1 MVRSRQSA
9 ISVVWCQAFEEQYLK
24 SSKRGCLQKTLH
36 PYIGFVID
44 ITALVFVANR
54 QAGVEQLGAQQAGDL
69 IIHYDIGYRH

>member
-54 QAGVEQLGAQQAGDL
+54 QAGAPDAPNKTTKYATRVLL
-69 IIHYDIGYRH
+69 IS